1 MSINSILSGLNRSV
15 HTYQNVGAAQSAS
28 MQRVASGS
36 RYTSAA
42 DDPAG
47 YAILQST
54 YASIGAVH
62 QANSNAQTA
71 NSMLQ
76 TAGGAAANTVS
87 ALSSLRSTHLEAAN
101 GTNGETDLAA
111 LQKSVTQTIAAVND
125 NASVTYNGKQL
136 LDGGSQTIAVQG
148 ADGYQ
153 NVALGNL
160 TAQGLG
166 LTDSQGSSTI
176 DLTGKT
182 SLSDALATVD
192 KALGS
197 ALDQSTNIGA
207 AQQGLTYQAA
217 NTTTQEENLGQ
228 TASAQGDTDI
238 AAESVNLA
246 SGQAQSQ
253 AALFAIK
260 QGLQSFSQQTLGALG
275 GINNHSRGAAVKI
288 LM

>member
-87 ALSSLRSTHLEAAN
+87 ALSSLRSTLLEAAN

-125 NASVTYNGKQL
+125 NASVAYNGKQL
-136 LDGGSQTIAVQG
+136 LDGSQTIAVQG

-275 GINNHSRGAAVKI
+275 GINNHSRGAAVKM

>member
-87 ALSSLRSTHLEAAN
+87 ALSSLRSTLLEAAN

-275 GINNHSRGAAVKI
+275 GINNHSRGAAVKM

>member
-47 YAILQST
+47 YAILQSM

-76 TAGGAAANTVS
+76 TAGGAASNTVS
-87 ALSSLRSTHLEAAN
+87 ALSSLRSTLLEAAN

-136 LDGGSQTIAVQG
+136 LDGSQTIAVQG

-166 LTDSQGSSTI
+166 LTDSEGKSTI
-176 DLTGKT
+176 DLTDTT
-182 SLSDALATVD
+182 SISDALSTVD

-197 ALDQSTNIGA
+197 ALDQSTSIGA

-217 NTTTQEENLGQ
+217 NTTTQEENLYA
-228 TASAQGDTDI
+228 TASTQGDTDI

-246 SGQAQSQ
+246 SGNAQSQ

-275 GINNHSRGAAVKI
+275 GINNHSRGAAVKM